1 MIRDYSKV
9 PSTKLIENNTD
20 NLVKF
25 DLRDDWKQVQIEL
38 DTNQSVK
45 VTVETSDAMAILDNK
60 IKDLKLV
67 MQDVEEPEEPEE
79 EYELAETVNTSGNT
93 YRFTF
98 RAVPTRTMTEVMLG
112 DGAGIKRCSISD
124 CASWNSE
131 TKFNVLQVG
140 IGKGDIGFG
149 CAKHIYDE
157 QSDTA
162 YNLVYIFLTTEEIE
176 QSGGELQFSE
186 ENPTT
191 GWYLWDTRDMI
202 FTPTDVP
209 QPIDVQ
215 VVHIENYDGDRYV
228 DINEFNV
235 SEMDYLFEKVQLIEL
250 ANNA

>member
-1 MIRDYSKV
+1 MIKNYSKV
-9 PSTKLIENNTD
+9 PCTKIIENTTD
-20 NLVKF
+20 NLIKF
-25 DLRDDWKQVQIEL
+25 DLRDGWKQIPIEIEA
-38 DTNQSVK
+38 NQSLK
-45 VTVETSDAMAILDNK
+45 ITIETSEAIAILENR
-60 IKDLKLV
+60 IKDLNLI
-67 MQDVEEPEEPEE
+67 MHDEEEPEE

-98 RAVPTRTMTEVMLG
+98 RAVPTKTMTEVMLG
-112 DGAGIKRCSISD
+112 GDTNIKRCSISD
-124 CASWNSE
+124 CDIWNADS
-131 TKFNVLQVG
+131 KFNILQVG

-162 YNLVYIFLTTEEIE
+162 YNLVYIYLTAEEIE
-176 QSGGELQFSE
+176 QSGGELQFSV
-186 ENPTT
+186 ENPAS
-191 GWYLWDTRDMI
+191 GWYLWDTRNMI

-209 QPIDVQ
+209 QPVDIQ

-235 SEMDYLFEKVQLIEL
+235 SEMDYLFEKVELVKL